1 MSEDHL
7 GGLRASLLRAV
18 TAARDD
24 VIEWRGVRYI
34 VLSPPR
40 GRPLPAQLPYGVH
53 VPAATAAQGGDSLLC
68 LSPTKQQIL
77 LPRAECIPVTV
88 EPGHVVDVVL
98 AELTRIGVL

>member
-1 MSEDHL
+1 MPEDHL
-7 GGLRASLLRAV
+7 GGLRSSLLSKIV
-18 TAARDD
+18 PARDD

-40 GRPLPAQLPYGVH
+40 GLPLPAHLPYGVH
-53 VPAATAAQGGDSLLC
+53 VPAVTVSKGGDSLLC

-77 LPRAECIPVTV
+77 LPKAECVPVTV

-98 AELTRIGVL
+98 AELERIGVI

>member
-1 MSEDHL
+1 MSENHL
-7 GGLRASLLRAV
+7 AALRASLLSKIV
-18 TAARDD
+18 PARDD

-40 GRPLPAQLPYGVH
+40 GLPLPAHLPYGVH
-53 VPAATAAQGGDSLLC
+53 VPAVTVSKGGDALLC

-77 LPRAECIPVTV
+77 LPKAECVPVTV

-98 AELTRIGVL
+98 AELERIGVI